1 MMDPLSDVLRVLD
14 ARAALSTGL
23 AAGGA
28 WSVGV
33 GRYAGLKFNA
43 VLQGE
48 AWLRCGEGAPL
59 RLRAGDCFM
68 LAGGRPFVVASDP
81 DLAPVDAGIV
91 FAGAQGGVARIGAGD
106 EVRILGGRMLLD
118 PALAPLLT
126 EALPEV
132 VLLDGAGSAAATVRW
147 LLERLQ
153 AESGAGAPASNV
165 VQGHLTG
172 MLFVELMR
180 AAARDA
186 AARPG
191 LFGALAD
198 VRIARALAAMHRA
211 PALAWTVE
219 SLAAEAHMSRSNFA
233 ARFRQLAGVAPLDYL
248 RRWRLCLAE
257 RALRAGGVPVA
268 AAAALAGYGS
278 ESAFGYAFR
287 RAFGRSPRRYA
298 GAADAQGSVRASIR
312 ES

>member
-1 MMDPLSDVLRVLD
+1 MPDPLSDVLRVLD

-43 VLQGE
+43 VLRGE

-81 DLAPVDAGIV
+81 DLAPVDAAIV
-91 FAGAQGGVARIGAGD
+91 FADAQDGVARIGAGD

-132 VLLDGAGSAAATVRW
+132 VLLEAAGSAAGTVRW
-147 LLERLQ
+147 LLERLLL
-153 AESGAGAPASNV
+153 ESGAGAPASNV

-186 AARPG
+186 EGRPG

-198 VRIARALAAMHRA
+198 ARIARALTAMHRA

-257 RALRAGGVPVA
+257 RALRTQGVPVA

-278 ESAFGYAFR
+278 ESAFGHAFR
-287 RAFGRSPRRYA
+287 RAFGRSPRRHARA
-298 GAADAQGSVRASIR
+298 GQP
-312 ES
+312 